1 MHSYLPILLTFLVAA
16 FMVGAALGLSALISP
31 RTKMTKE
38 KKTPFEC
45 GNIPLEEPGKRFP
58 VHFYTVAILFI
69 VFDIEVIFLYPWAAA
84 FGDVGKYGFLAAMFF
99 VVVLT
104 FGLIYEWIRGGLEW
118 H

>member
-1 MHSYLPILLTFLVAA
+1 MHSYLPILLTFLIAA
-16 FMVGAALGLSALISP
+16 FMVGAALGLSALIGP
-31 RTKMTKE
+31 RAKSNREKMV
-38 KKTPFEC
+38 PFEC
-45 GNIPLEEPGKRFP
+45 GNRPLEEPGKRFP

-84 FGDVGKYGFLAAMFF
+84 FGEVGIYGFLAAMFF
-99 VVVLT
+99 VLVLT